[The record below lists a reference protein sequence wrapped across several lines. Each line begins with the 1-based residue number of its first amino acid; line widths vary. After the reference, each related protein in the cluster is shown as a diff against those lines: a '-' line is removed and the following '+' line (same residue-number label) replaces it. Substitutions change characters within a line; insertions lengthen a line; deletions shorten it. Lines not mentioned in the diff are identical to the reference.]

1 MTARA
6 GGTPDDPRRR
16 RRRRLPSRD
25 TTALSTAA
33 LLFSCGLGLASVT
46 LPLLALERG
55 RRASEIGLLVAMSAV
70 VQIVARLRLGLLLRR
85 VTDRHVFAFGAL
97 ALGGSFG
104 VALAGSSLTVLVL
117 AWLVLGLG
125 RACFWTAGQT
135 HAVRGTGSPVPRL
148 ASMNLL
154 GSTGALIGPVLAGV
168 LAETDLRLALVAG
181 VVVGAAAVVPALL
194 LDGFPAFAR
203 DRPPQQARALWRRPG
218 VDAACWSGVTA
229 GAWRGLMDSYVPVAL
244 SAARHS
250 STTIGAVVSVGNAAA
265 VAGAVVI
272 SRLPASA
279 TRLAYAAAMAVAAA
293 GLAVFGFAATAAPA
307 AFVALAVSGLGAGV
321 LQTLGPAM
329 AANAVTADEKGD
341 VMSTYGALRNSA
353 MFLTPLAA
361 SAALVVVPLSASLF
375 AVGSLLLLP
384 VLAARRL
391 TPDGQGRARPPA

>member
-1 MTARA
+1 MTEE
-6 GGTPDDPRRR
+6 GGAAADGRRR
-16 RRRRLPSRD
+16 VRRRLPSRD
-25 TTALSTAA
+25 TTALSMAA

-55 RRASEIGLLVAMSAV
+55 RSASEIGLLVAMSAV
-70 VQIVARLRLGLLLRR
+70 VQIVARLRLGLLMRR
-85 VTDRHVFAFGAL
+85 VSDRHVSAFGAL

-104 VALAGSSLTVLVL
+104 VALTGSSLPVLVL

-148 ASMNLL
+148 ASMNLFA
-154 GSTGALIGPVLAGV
+154 STGALIGPVLAGV

-181 VVVGAAAVVPALL
+181 AVVGMAAVVPAFL

-203 DRPPQQARALWRRPG
+203 DRPSQRARALWRRPG

-229 GAWRGLMDSYVPVAL
+229 GAWRGLMDSFVPVAL
-244 SAARHS
+244 NAARHS
-250 STTIGAVVSVGNAAA
+250 SSTIGAVVSLGNAAA

-272 SRLPASA
+272 SRLPVAA
-279 TRLAYAAAMAVAAA
+279 TRRPYALAMAAAAA
-293 GLAVFGFAATAAPA
+293 GLAVFGFAATSVLTACA
-307 AFVALAVSGLGAGV
+307 ALALSGLGAGV

-329 AANAVTADEKGD
+329 AADAVPADDKGD
-341 VMSTYGALRNSA
+341 VMSTYGALRNTA
-353 MFLTPLAA
+353 MFVTPLAA
-361 SAALVVVPLSASLF
+361 SAALVVAPLSASLLV
-375 AVGSLLLLP
+375 VGSLLLVP

-391 TPDGQGRARPPA
+391 TPDGRGRDRPPA